1 MTVDRRLL
9 CADVTYF
16 MSLVGL
22 AGDGVACV
30 RYSQFRAVAAFK
42 KQFVAA
48 ATLLE
53 TRITIGIEVRR
64 SIAAIRGLPNVKS

>member
-1 MTVDRRLL
+1 
-9 CADVTYF
+9 
-16 MSLVGL
+16 
-22 AGDGVACV
+22 
-30 RYSQFRAVAAFK
+30 VAAFK

-64 SIAAIRGLPNVKS
+64 SIGD